1 MQYLEKVC
9 CFFVFARVFLHM
21 CPNDKYEKYLSAL
34 TSWIAFCIFLSPFLS
49 GDMFR
54 QSYEMWEENW
64 KTQAELQIGVT
75 ADDIARGSELAA
87 EQIVE
92 EIEPEDYKEK
102 EEEESREE
110 KQKVYEGGADQ

>member
-21 CPNDKYEKYLSAL
+21 CPNEKYEKYLSAL

-54 QSYEMWEENW
+54 QSYEMWEDNW
-64 KTQAELQIGVT
+64 KLRLESQIGVT
-75 ADDIARGSELAA
+75 AEDITKETEQAA
-87 EQIVE
+87 EQILE
-92 EIEPEDYKEK
+92 EIEQEEGMKEDVNED
-102 EEEESREE
+102 
-110 KQKVYEGGADQ
+110 GADQ

>member
-54 QSYEMWEENW
+54 QSYHMWEEHW
-64 KTQAELQIGVT
+64 KNRMESQVAVT
-75 ADDIARGSELAA
+75 ADEIAKETERAA

-92 EIEPEDYKEK
+92 EAMQEEGIK
-102 EEEESREE
+102 EEAIKGEDREE
-110 KQKVYEGGADQ
+110 MNEDGADW